1 MSFADACDIL
11 TGKGGDSVKR
21 NTGELALSSL
31 MAALGVVFLCLG
43 GIIPFALYACPILA
57 SAVLIPVRENC
68 RKSYGWCCYAV
79 IAVLGLL
86 LGPDK
91 EAAALFLFLGYYP
104 LIQPKLNVIRSR
116 ALRLACKLGIA
127 VFAIGTMYAVLLYVI
142 GLASVVEEFAATA
155 PWMLWTTAGLGIAVF
170 LLYDV
175 LLGRLNNLFARW
187 FRRH

>member
-1 MSFADACDIL
+1 M
-11 TGKGGDSVKR
+11 GKSTR
-21 NTGELALSSL
+21 ELALSSL

-57 SAVLIPVRENC
+57 SAALLPVREEC

-91 EAAALFLFLGYYP
+91 EAATLFLFLGYYP
-104 LIQPKLNVIRSR
+104 LIKPRLDTVGNK

-127 VFAIGTMYAVLLYVI
+127 IVAVGTMYAVLLYVI

-155 PWMLWTTAGLGIAVF
+155 PWMLWTTAGLGVVVF
-170 LLYDV
+170 FLYDM
-175 LLGRLNNLFARW
+175 LLTRFAPWFVRRFGRR
-187 FRRH
+187 